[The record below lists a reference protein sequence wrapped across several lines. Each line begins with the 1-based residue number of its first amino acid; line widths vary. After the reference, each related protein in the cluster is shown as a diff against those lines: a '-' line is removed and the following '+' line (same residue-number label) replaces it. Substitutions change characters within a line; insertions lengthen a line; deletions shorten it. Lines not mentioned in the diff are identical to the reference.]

1 MLTACGSPCYA
12 SPEMIKGE
20 PYNPELTDVWSLGVV
35 LFSMVMAK
43 LPFEDDNTSVL
54 YGKIKAGLYIIDK
67 KISAD
72 LKDLISRLLCVDPTK
87 RFNL

>member
-1 MLTACGSPCYA
+1 
-12 SPEMIKGE
+12 
-20 PYNPELTDVWSLGVV
+20 
-35 LFSMVMAK
+35 MVMAK

-54 YGKIKAGLYIIDK
+54 YGKIKAGLYIFDK

-87 RFNL
+87 RFNLEQIKNHQWYKQKHILKLCGVQVGF